1 MKEYVFSKP
10 GEELVK
16 YVTSVWKGQKSQQTN
31 HVFRAYVQ
39 KAHRYYFGNA
49 WSGVLGTDVTG
60 EQAEF
65 STISINEARA
75 DIKAVVSMVTQNRLA
90 FDAITSSTDVSAQN
104 NIVVANALLEQVF
117 YVDKA
122 ETKARQMLEQG
133 LVYGTSYFY
142 VGFTTAAELAGV
154 GSDGKGVYKGKLDL
168 KPLNILDVK
177 VEDNKEQWD
186 EHDYVM
192 FRRLENRYELAEKYP
207 EVADELLNAPPPDN
221 LFYPNNKNPE
231 EHADI
236 WVFYTFHKPC
246 KALPQ
251 GRMVLSTENDVILFD
266 DVNPYECIPVVCY
279 RPNIRYGSSYGHALF
294 WDLLPVQEAMNT
306 LDSSNLTMLENFAIP
321 NIVASNTFKAT
332 ETAISGGMK
341 LITGAADPN
350 APNGGFPAPMN
361 MPSPNPAY
369 QQVRQT
375 YENALQKL
383 SGVNAASRGQTTSQQ
398 SGTAIALAQSAAQ
411 TYNSSVEAGYLT
423 AVEQIADLIVRV
435 CRLFMTRQE
444 ITSIAGMALDYQ
456 TETFTTAS
464 LDAISR
470 VRVNIGNAMAKT
482 ISGRLEIATQLLN
495 QQMINA
501 TEYMSILM
509 TGNLPGKVSEKS
521 SQELLVSGENELLA
535 QGESPIVNVLDNHV
549 MHITRHRTLL
559 DSPIVRRNSNLI
571 ALIMSHIEE
580 HVQMLLQLQ
589 QGNPLLLDVALGNP
603 LGTSGQMAAGP
614 VAPPGTQGGQ
624 MSPEDMGSA
633 VSAAEGGPE
642 GVAEKGREMA
652 QQRLEQVGGEPN
664 APQA

>member
-1 MKEYVFSKP
+1 MTKEYVYAKP
-10 GEELVK
+10 GEELVQ
-16 YVTSVWKGQKSQQTN
+16 YVSSVWKGSKSQSTN
-31 HVFRAYVQ
+31 HVFRAYTL
-39 KAHRYYFGNA
+39 KSHRYYYGNA

-75 DIKAVVSMVTQNRLA
+75 DIKAVVSMVTQNKLA

-104 NIVVANALLEQVF
+104 NVVVANALLEQVF
-117 YVDKA
+117 YVDKI
-122 ETKARQMLEQG
+122 ETKCRQMLEQG
-133 LVYGTSYFY
+133 LVYGTAYFY
-142 VGFTTAAELAGV
+142 VGFTTASELAGV
-154 GSDGKGVYKGKLDL
+154 GSDGKGIYKGKLDI

-192 FRRLENRYELAEKYP
+192 FRRLENRYELMEKYP
-207 EVADELLNAPPPDN
+207 EVSEELRDAPPPDN
-221 LFYPNNKNPE
+221 LFYPNNKNTE

-236 WVFYTFHKPC
+236 WVHYTFHKPC

-251 GRMVLSTENDVILFD
+251 GRMFLSTENEVILFD

-294 WDLLPVQEAMNT
+294 WDLLPIQEAMNT

-369 QQVRQT
+369 QQVRST

-411 TYNSSVEAGYLT
+411 TFNSSVEAGYLT
-423 AVEQIADLIVRV
+423 AVEQIADLIIRV
-435 CRLFMTRQE
+435 CKLFMTRQE
-444 ITSIAGMALDYQ
+444 ITAIAGMALDYQ
-456 TETFTTAS
+456 TDTFSTAS
-464 LDAISR
+464 LDAITR
-470 VRVNIGNAMAKT
+470 VRVNLGNAMAKT

-495 QQMINA
+495 QGQINA

-509 TGNLPGKVSEKS
+509 TGNLSGKVHEKS
-521 SQELLVSGENELLA
+521 SQDLLISSENEFIA
-535 QGESPIVNVLDNHV
+535 QGEAPIVNVLDNHV
-549 MHITRHRTLL
+549 MHITRHRSLL
-559 DSPIVRRNSNLI
+559 DSPLVRQNSNLI
-571 ALIMSHIEE
+571 ALIMTHIEE
-580 HVQMLLQLQ
+580 HVTFLLQLQ
-589 QGNPLLLDVALGNP
+589 QTNPLLLDVALGNP
-603 LGTSGQMAAGP
+603 LGTSGQMAAGAP
-614 VAPPGTQGGQ
+614 VPGQPQAPQAQPPADVAQEG
-624 MSPEDMGSA
+624 
-633 VSAAEGGPE
+633 GGPE
-642 GVAEKGREMA
+642 MIAEKGREA
-652 QQRLEQVGGEPN
+652 ANRRLEQAGGTPDV
-664 APQA
+664 PQT